1 MYGGKGSGGAAS
13 IVGGTIVLPNTNGH
27 FILLIVALTS
37 IVVGSVI
44 LLSILGRWIAKKAYN
59 KA

>member
-1 MYGGKGSGGAAS
+1 MYGGKGSIGAAS
-13 IVGGTIVLPNTNGH
+13 IVGGSIVLPNTSGH

-37 IVVGSVI
+37 IVVGSAI